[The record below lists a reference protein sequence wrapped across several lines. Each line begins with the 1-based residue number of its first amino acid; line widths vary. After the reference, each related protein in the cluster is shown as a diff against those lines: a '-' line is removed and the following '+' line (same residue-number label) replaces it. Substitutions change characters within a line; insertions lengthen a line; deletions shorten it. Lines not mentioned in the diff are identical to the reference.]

1 MYIIQI
7 CTQNSGEPKVTIQKN
22 GFKTKLSGH
31 AECSFPLAD
40 GESTAPPDCEQKVFF

>member
-7 CTQNSGEPKVTIQKN
+7 CTQNRVNQKLTIQKK